1 MQNVQVRFKKL
12 HKDAK
17 APFKASKGA
26 ACFDIYSNVNV
37 VVCPNSFEMIG
48 AGLAVEIPEGYE
60 IKIYSRSGHASKEIN
75 LANCVGIVDSD
86 YRGEVCVMLRNNS
99 SVNDFP
105 ISVGE
110 RIAQIQ
116 LCKVIP
122 TEFIEADALSDT
134 DRGVGGFGSTGV
146 K

>member
-12 HKDAK
+12 SEDAK
-17 APFKASKGA
+17 APYKASQGA
-26 ACFDIYSNVNV
+26 ACFDIYSNVNLIV
-37 VVCPNSFEMIG
+37 PPNSFAMVG
-48 AGLAVEIPEGYE
+48 TGLAVEIPEGYE
-60 IKIYSRSGHASKEIN
+60 IKIYSRSGHATKEIN

-86 YRGEVCVMLRNNS
+86 YRGEVCVLLRNNS
-99 SVNDFP
+99 HVNYFP

-116 LCKVIP
+116 LCEVIP
-122 TEFIEADALSDT
+122 TEFIEVDDLTST
-134 DRGVGGFGSTGV
+134 ERGEGGFGSTGV